1 MELYIHIPF
10 CVQKCLY
17 CDFLSGPASREV
29 QKKYMQALMREIRW
43 RSETLRGEIQ
53 EETVTSVYIGG
64 GTPTVIEAEDICRVM
79 ETAGECFSISGDAEI
94 SMEANPGTLTQEK
107 LLCYS
112 RAGINRLSI
121 GLQSADDEE
130 LARLGRIHS
139 WADFLVSY
147 RLAREAGFDNINIDL
162 MSSLPGQTME
172 SYGRSLRL
180 VAELSP
186 EHISAYSLI
195 VEEGTP
201 FYDQYANHPELL
213 PDEEEDRRMY
223 AMTEEILGR
232 AGYRRYEISNYAKP
246 GRECRHNI
254 GYWIRTPYLGLG
266 LGASS
271 LYASSRH
278 ASSPYDPSPYASSL
292 HDTSLYHEKRFSNTA
307 DMKKYLTVLSAENTD
322 REASLRGLLETE
334 EDIGKKEA
342 MEEFMFLGLRL
353 TAGIREADF
362 LHCFGQSLDSVYGN
376 VLARLTRQGFLRKT
390 EEGYRLSRRGIDV
403 SNRILA
409 EFIL

>member
-17 CDFLSGPASREV
+17 CDFLSGSASVTV
-29 QKKYMQALMREIRW
+29 QKKYIDALIQEIRW
-43 RSETLRGEIQ
+43 RGEAVRGEGRAQ
-53 EETVTSVYIGG
+53 TVSSVYIGG
-64 GTPTVIEAEDICRVM
+64 GTPTVVEPEAICRVM
-79 ETAGECFSISGDAEI
+79 RTVRECFQIDDGAEV

-107 LLCYS
+107 LFAYGQ
-112 RAGINRLSI
+112 AGINRLSI

-162 MSSLPGQTME
+162 MSSLPGQTAE
-172 SYGRSLRL
+172 SYGRTLRL
-180 VAELSP
+180 VTELLP

-201 FYDQYANHPELL
+201 FYRKYRDHPELL
-213 PDEEEDRRMY
+213 PDEDEDRRMY
-223 AMTEEILGR
+223 AMTEEILGH

-271 LYASSRH
+271 LYG
-278 ASSPYDPSPYASSL
+278 
-292 HDTSLYHEKRFSNTA
+292 EKRFSNTA
-307 DMKKYLTVLSAENTD
+307 DMKRYLTALSAENAD
-322 REASLRGLLETE
+322 RKEGLCKILETE
-334 EDIGKKEA
+334 ETVGRNEA

-353 TAGIREADF
+353 TAGIREEDF
-362 LHCFGQSLDSVYGN
+362 LHRFGQSLESVYGGT
-376 VLARLTRQGFLRKT
+376 LARLTQEGFLRKT
-390 EEGYRLSRRGIDV
+390 DGGYRLSHRGLDV

-409 EFIL
+409 EFLL